1 MIIADLPPPVQAG
14 ALVPHLQQ
22 PREGGE
28 VGELPHKQAQVFPAK
43 FFILSSMD
51 LLDTIR

>member
-1 MIIADLPPPVQAG
+1 MIIADHPPPVQAG

-28 VGELPHKQAQVFPAK
+28 VGELPHKQAPVFPAK
-43 FFILSSMD
+43 FFLF
-51 LLDTIR
+51 